1 MGTSSPPDPN
11 IYGPTV
17 AFVLDPNAILFGF
30 AAAGQAQVNRVT
42 WQGWDWGMDLPGTE
56 VISIAG
62 YPAGKAVGATTLN
75 LVLFTGDENM
85 GWLAAMPLS

>member
-1 MGTSSPPDPN
+1 LGNREEACDLSSAGHTQDTHRQGGN
-11 IYGPTV
+11 LAGLGLGDGP
-17 AFVLDPNAILFGF
+17 
-30 AAAGQAQVNRVT
+30 
-42 WQGWDWGMDLPGTE
+42 PGTE

-85 GWLAAMPLS
+85 GWRAAMPLS